1 MARGGFEEEAYQ
13 PAKDAACFVVS
24 AHATLSGQAVP
35 DSVDA
40 AAEYLIG
47 EGFRQNT
54 PHSVVAL
61 LMDGE
66 FQGDVTE
73 VVKQTIDWV
82 RKAIARSSG

>member
-13 PAKDAACFVVS
+13 PAKDATCIVVS

-35 DSVDA
+35 DSGDA

-54 PHSVVAL
+54 RST
-61 LMDGE
+61 GSE
-66 FQGDVTE
+66 
-73 VVKQTIDWV
+73 KQSHVHLADL
-82 RKAIARSSG
+82 R